1 MDTTSILLGMLFGAV
16 GFGYV
21 IYGRRQHA
29 GVPLLVGVVLM
40 VCPYV
45 ISNPYGLAAAGAVLA
60 AIPWVYRG

>member
-1 MDTTSILLGMLFGAV
+1 MDTTSILPGMLFGAV

-29 GVPLLVGVVLM
+29 GVPLLVGVLM

-45 ISNPYGLAAAGAVLA
+45 IPNPYGSTAAGAVLA
-60 AIPWVYRG
+60 AIPRVYRG